1 MEWGLDLSTL
11 KLILPITRYLTGFY
25 CRQSYVLMIYHMLD
39 RTNLTLSEFS
49 QDCWNEVL
57 RKRRN
62 RQHLWRQGSKYLD
75 RGDDATQEVV
85 VKEVSSMRSVV
96 DAAGKSK
103 DARYRSG
110 KCLDAERLTRGH
122 ISSFVIY

>member
-1 MEWGLDLSTL
+1 
-11 KLILPITRYLTGFY
+11 
-25 CRQSYVLMIYHMLD
+25 MIYHMLD
-39 RTNLTLSEFS
+39 RTNLTLNEFS

-62 RQHLWRQGSKYLD
+62 RGHLWRQGSKYLD
-75 RGDDATQEVV
+75 HHGDDAIQEVV
-85 VKEVSSMRSVV
+85 VKEVSSMRSIV

-110 KCLDAERLTRGH
+110 K
-122 ISSFVIY
+122 